1 MVVVL
6 NPVPDLLLPLL
17 GLGLDLLLLVLDV
30 ADCVPL
36 LDRTKRN
43 RRVAKTRVAN
53 RRDANICVTNR
64 HNRHVAK
71 RRVAKR
77 RIVSRHIVNRRIS
90 NRCVAKIL
98 AASTDLKKLFLLLP
112 VVLQ

>member
-30 ADCVPL
+30 ADRVPL

-71 RRVAKR
+71 RR
-77 RIVSRHIVNRRIS
+77 IVNRHIVNRRIS

-112 VVLQ
+112 AVLQ

>member
-30 ADCVPL
+30 ADRVPL
-36 LDRTKRN
+36 LDRTKRY

-53 RRDANICVTNR
+53 RRDANICVTKR

-77 RIVSRHIVNRRIS
+77 RIVNRHIVNRRIS
-90 NRCVAKIL
+90 NSCVSKIL

>member
-1 MVVVL
+1 MVVFL

-30 ADCVPL
+30 ADRVPL

-53 RRDANICVTNR
+53 RRDANICVT
-64 HNRHVAK
+64 NRHVAK

>member
-30 ADCVPL
+30 ADRVPL

-53 RRDANICVTNR
+53 RRDANICVT
-64 HNRHVAK
+64 NRHVAK

>member
-6 NPVPDLLLPLL
+6 NPVPDILLPLL

-30 ADCVPL
+30 ADRVPL

-64 HNRHVAK
+64 HVAK

-77 RIVSRHIVNRRIS
+77 RIVNRHIVNRRIS

-112 VVLQ
+112 AVLQ

>member
-30 ADCVPL
+30 ADRVPL

-64 HNRHVAK
+64 HVAK

-77 RIVSRHIVNRRIS
+77 RIVNRHIVNRRIS

>member
-30 ADCVPL
+30 ADRVPL

-53 RRDANICVTNR
+53 RRDANI
-64 HNRHVAK
+64 AK

-77 RIVSRHIVNRRIS
+77 LIVNRHIVNRRIS